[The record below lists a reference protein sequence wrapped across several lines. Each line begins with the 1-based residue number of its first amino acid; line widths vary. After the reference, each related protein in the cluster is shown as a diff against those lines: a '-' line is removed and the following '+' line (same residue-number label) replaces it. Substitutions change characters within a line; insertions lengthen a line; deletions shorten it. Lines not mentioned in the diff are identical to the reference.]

1 MKAYRE
7 IFYKNK
13 IKGKDL
19 ITLKESE
26 LKEDLKLKIGD
37 RKRFMNYVKYLS
49 DLHGINK
56 EERPVSR
63 ESKSKAKD
71 HYKLLSVGSMKNALK
86 NVKNEVY
93 KQSIM

>member
-1 MKAYRE
+1 M
-7 IFYKNK
+7 
-13 IKGKDL
+13 

-63 ESKSKAKD
+63 ESKSKTKD